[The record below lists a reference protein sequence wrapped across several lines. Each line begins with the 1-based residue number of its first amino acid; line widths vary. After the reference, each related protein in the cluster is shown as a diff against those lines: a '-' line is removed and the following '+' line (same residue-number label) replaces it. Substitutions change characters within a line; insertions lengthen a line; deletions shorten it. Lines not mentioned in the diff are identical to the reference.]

1 MSMSITVIDNVG
13 GNMVQ
18 MVEVLRMMMVVIV
31 MSMTVIIVV
40 VVMILMTAILM
51 VVVMIGIV
59 LITMMGLTLLKVMDM
74 AEVVEVMRKKCGV
87 NELPIAMVMVPG
99 MGVPRGVPK
108 GGGGGTVGVAE
119 VKAAEK
125 TAFDVKLEGFDAAA
139 KIKVIK
145 EVRMF
150 TSLGL
155 KEAKDLVEKVPAVL
169 KKGVTKEE
177 AESIIA

>member
-1 MSMSITVIDNVG
+1 MMSVLVEATIMSMSITVIDNVG

-74 AEVVEVMRKKCGV
+74 VEGHSPTPSHSIVLLMK
-87 NELPIAMVMVPG
+87 N
-99 MGVPRGVPK
+99 
-108 GGGGGTVGVAE
+108 
-119 VKAAEK
+119 
-125 TAFDVKLEGFDAAA
+125 
-139 KIKVIK
+139 
-145 EVRMF
+145 
-150 TSLGL
+150 GL
-155 KEAKDLVEKVPAVL
+155 KARIMKRL
-169 KKGVTKEE
+169 
-177 AESIIA
+177 